1 MAKTNVT
8 KPKKKIK
15 PKKESKQKKEV
26 KSKKVNVCNKNDC
39 KCQTQITNMKRMLKK
54 TLGTVK
60 SGKTGNTKVLRKLQY
75 MASQNAQRG
84 Y

>member
-39 KCQTQITNMKRMLKK
+39 KCPPHNCTYTYVLYITLYSNSTETFLYVTVWCTYAPRPYQI
-54 TLGTVK
+54 
-60 SGKTGNTKVLRKLQY
+60 Q
-75 MASQNAQRG
+75 
-84 Y
+84 